1 MKLIKASFIA
11 FLITMIISSFIL
23 FFTLDIG
30 ETPEKSDIII
40 VVGGQLYRE
49 TKAKELLEQGYST
62 SNKVIVWPS
71 LKIKKCSSPY

>member
-30 ETPEKSDIII
+30 ETPEKSEVII
-40 VVGGQLYRE
+40 VAGGQLYR
-49 TKAKELLEQGYST
+49 
-62 SNKVIVWPS
+62 
-71 LKIKKCSSPY
+71 